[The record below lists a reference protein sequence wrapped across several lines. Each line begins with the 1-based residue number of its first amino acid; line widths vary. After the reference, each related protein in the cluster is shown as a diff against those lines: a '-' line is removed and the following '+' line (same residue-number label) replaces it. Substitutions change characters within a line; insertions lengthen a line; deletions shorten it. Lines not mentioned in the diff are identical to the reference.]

1 MDDFKFFPFI
11 TNFQQLHM
19 ICLCVVFIMFLL
31 LWVHWVSWIYGL
43 IVFIEFGTFLAIVAL
58 SIFLLSLFLLFFRDF
73 NYIRL
78 FDIVLQF
85 INSIS
90 LFICLSFPFPLSPF
104 LPPFLLW
111 VLFWI
116 AYIAIFRITSVSFAM
131 SNLLLILSQ
140 CIFNFRHCGFH
151 PYKFSFELENIYF
164 SFIYLIFPL
173 ASWA

>member
-1 MDDFKFFPFI
+1 MDDFKFFLFI
-11 TNFQQLHM
+11 THFQRLLM

-58 SIFLLSLFLLFFRDF
+58 SIFLLSLFLLFFGDF

-78 FDIVLQF
+78 FDIVPQF

-90 LFICLSFPFPLSPF
+90 LFICLSFPFSLSPF

-116 AYIAIFRITSVSFAM
+116 AYISIFRITIVSFAM
-131 SNLLLILSQ
+131 SNLLLILS
-140 CIFNFRHCGFH
+140 
-151 PYKFSFELENIYF
+151 
-164 SFIYLIFPL
+164 
-173 ASWA
+173 